1 MNEAPVRAAE
11 LFGVWRLVSLDAIR
25 PNGEVATGWLGA
37 EPAGLLAYDGSGSMS
52 VQIMSGP
59 RERAGAGRE
68 TPVASAG
75 YYAYFG
81 AFEIDAAART
91 IVHHVQ
97 GSLWADE
104 VGVSYT
110 QDFAVSGDR
119 LLLLTAAHRVD
130 GEERRNRIVWQR
142 AATGA
147 GR

>member
-1 MNEAPVRAAE
+1 MNEPAFRATE
-11 LFGVWRLVSLDAIR
+11 LLGIWRLVSLDAIR

-37 EPAGLLAYDGSGSMS
+37 SPAGLLAYDGSGCMS

-59 RERAGAGRE
+59 RERAPDRE
-68 TPVASAG
+68 TPVSRAG

-81 AFEIDAAART
+81 VFEINEKART

-110 QDFAVSGDR
+110 QDFAVSGDQ
-119 LLLLTAAHRVD
+119 LLLLTAAHRVE
-130 GEERRNRIVWQR
+130 GEERRNRIVWRR
-142 AATGA
+142 AVKGTM
-147 GR
+147 

>member
-1 MNEAPVRAAE
+1 MNEAPFRAAE
-11 LFGVWRLVSLDAIR
+11 LFGIWRLVSLDAMR
-25 PNGEVATGWLGA
+25 PNGEAATGWLGA
-37 EPAGLLAYDGSGSMS
+37 DPAGSLAYDGSGYMS

-59 RERAGAGRE
+59 RERAPQDRE
-68 TPVASAG
+68 TPVSRAG

-81 AFEIDAAART
+81 AFEIDEEART

-119 LLLLTAAHRVD
+119 LLLLTATHRVD

-142 AATGA
+142 AVRGTM
-147 GR
+147 